1 MAKGFKVHNM
11 YSKTGATKV
20 AKTMK
25 DHLALKK
32 KGYSHTKA
40 KKKK

>member
-1 MAKGFKVHNM
+1 MAKAFKVHKM
-11 YSKTGATKV
+11 YSKTGLVKT

-32 KGYSHTKA
+32 KGYSHTK
-40 KKKK
+40 K